1 MWSYL
6 SSVALRSVNKS
17 RYPIRDVRQ
26 RPLRVRDEPTED
38 RNDIPRSPRPS
49 GKQLGPNIRRSGARG
64 WELIPGRCICNRGG
78 SGRGRGRLLLIAIGA
93 AVFVAKPVTVETIA
107 SIRRRRVVSI
117 NDCLAPLLPVAID
130 STSRSRPVD
139 NDPRSGAASGR
150 FSERNPAARGRS
162 LSLEP
167 RSQSTDSGH

>member
-1 MWSYL
+1 MTFHEAHVLLVNSL
-6 SSVALRSVNKS
+6 ARIFGGLALVAGSFFLV
-17 RYPIRDVRQ
+17 
-26 RPLRVRDEPTED
+26 
-38 RNDIPRSPRPS
+38 
-49 GKQLGPNIRRSGARG
+49 GAYAIEG
-64 WELIPGRCICNRGG
+64 DLDGVGVG
-78 SGRGRGRLLLIAIGA
+78 LLLIAIGV
-93 AVFVAKPVTVETIA
+93 AVFVAKPVTVETIT

-150 FSERNPAARGRS
+150 FSERNPAARGHS